1 MFLKVF
7 SLSIYP
13 FRFIY
18 WTDCGTD
25 AKIERAQLDGSER
38 IIIVNKNIIWP
49 TGIAI
54 DYPAK
59 RIYWADPKASRVESV
74 NTDGRHRHLIKAF
87 NTSKMLNIY
96 SFLLNIF

>member
-1 MFLKVF
+1 MYIQIFF
-7 SLSIYP
+7 N

-18 WTDCGTD
+18 WTDCGSN

-38 IIIVNKNIIWP
+38 QIIVNKNIIWP

-74 NTDGRHRHLIKAF
+74 NMDGRHRHLIKAF
-87 NTSKMLNIY
+87 TPCKYKYFS
-96 SFLLNIF
+96 